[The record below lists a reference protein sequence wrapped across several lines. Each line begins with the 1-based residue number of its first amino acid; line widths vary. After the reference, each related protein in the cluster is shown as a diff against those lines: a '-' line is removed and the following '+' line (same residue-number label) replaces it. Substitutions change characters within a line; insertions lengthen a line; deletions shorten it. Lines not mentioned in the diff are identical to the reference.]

1 MGLTLTEPY
10 LLSSHDNDIIR
21 YMTDKKLIPS
31 VKGTRD
37 FYPEDWAFESWLYG
51 KVKQVSALFGFEE
64 YEGPTLETL
73 DLYAAKSG
81 EELVKKQAFTLTDQ
95 SGKTLALRPEMTPTL
110 ARMIAQKAGSLNFP
124 VKWFTFGRRFRYE
137 QPQKGRGREFFQW
150 DCDILGVDSA
160 EADAEAVAIAAAF
173 LKSLGLEP
181 TEVKIKIN
189 DRQLLQAK
197 ITALGISEETVA
209 PVFRL
214 IDKVDKVS
222 RQDFLEMGRE
232 IGLNNEQTEAVLQI
246 IGEKNAYLDSPRLLQ
261 VFEFLK
267 KYGAAEYVEYDP
279 RIVRGLEYYTGVVFE
294 AWDTKGEFR
303 SILGGGRYD
312 NLTADVGGREKIPG
326 TGFAAGDMVVAEV
339 LKNLGKYPAL
349 AVNPTQVLVT
359 VFSPEFLDRSI
370 ETANQLRDRSI
381 NTEVYLDPETKLDKQ
396 IKYADKKEIP
406 YVIIIGPDEVKNE
419 TVTLKNLKTG
429 EQKSLPLAEVTKVL

>member
-1 MGLTLTEPY
+1 MA
-10 LLSSHDNDIIR
+10 N
-21 YMTDKKLIPS
+21 LILP

-37 FYPEDWAFESWLYG
+37 FYPEDWAFEQWLYQ
-51 KVKQVSALFGFEE
+51 KVKEVSQLFGFEE
-64 YEGPTLETL
+64 YEGPTLESL

-137 QPQKGRGREFFQW
+137 QPQKGRTREFSQW

-160 EADAEAVAIAAAF
+160 EADAEVIAVAAAF
-173 LKSLGLEP
+173 LKSLGLGP

-189 DRQLLQAK
+189 DRQLLQEK
-197 ITALGISEETVA
+197 IMALGISGETVA

-214 IDKVDKVS
+214 VDKVDKVS
-222 RQDFLEMGRE
+222 PADFLAMGLD
-232 IGLNNEQTEAVLQI
+232 IGLTDDQTKAIRQLIE
-246 IGEKNAYLDSPRLLQ
+246 EKNAYLDSPRLLR
-261 VFEFLK
+261 VFELLK
-267 KYGAAEYVEYDP
+267 KYGVAEYAEFDP

-303 SILGGGRYD
+303 SVLGGGRYD
-312 NLTADVGGREKIPG
+312 NLTAEVGGREKIPG

-339 LKNLGKYPAL
+339 LKGSGKYPDL
-349 AVNPTQVLVT
+349 NPNPTKVLVT
-359 VFSPEFLDRSI
+359 VFSPELLDKSI
-370 ETANQLRDRSI
+370 ETADQLREGGV
-381 NTEVYLDPETKLDKQ
+381 NTEVYLEPAVRLDKQ
-396 IKYADKKEIP
+396 IKYADKKGIP
-406 YVIIIGPDEVKNE
+406 YVVIIGPDEAKNATATVKNLR
-419 TVTLKNLKTG
+419 TQ
-429 EQKSLPLAEVTKVL
+429 EQKPIPQSELTKALNE